1 MILSYSTVL
10 TTCLLN
16 TILLVFLWL
25 VLKKTKVIK
34 HWGPKLILAIL
45 GVSVVRM
52 FLPVEFGYTYS
63 IYLEKYW
70 TDVCD
75 VLMYQIHLP
84 GGYCIAVYQLLGLV
98 WVAGAMLLIGKKC
111 VAYCKASRIV
121 GLMEEIPKDILRE
134 CVADW
139 EEYPEFEKLK
149 VVVCPN
155 CDSPF
160 LMRIFKPV
168 VVISDRKWEKDELA
182 YVLKHEA
189 LHYRSHDIIW
199 KIAVDLLCTFFWW
212 NPVFYL
218 LKKEMFQLI
227 EIRNDLRITKQMT
240 GGEKIEYLNCLV
252 SVAKSIGNKEQAFAI
267 GFTKN
272 NVRELKQR
280 MELIADKGRTHWKR
294 GILFAVFFMCLQILT
309 TCVVIEPWYPLSEE
323 EGILFSEK
331 DTYLIKNGDVY
342 DVYFFM
348 DGEWRYIFSD
358 ANRNNFVKSI
368 KVYEKNDSLDKQ
380 R

>member
-1 MILSYSTVL
+1 MALTYRTVL
-10 TTCLLN
+10 TACLLN
-16 TILLVFLWL
+16 TILLVFLWMI
-25 VLKKTKVIK
+25 VKKTRAITR
-34 HWGPKLILAIL
+34 WGPGLILVVL

-75 VLMYQIHLP
+75 VLRYQIDLP
-84 GGYCIAVYQLLGLV
+84 SRYCITVYQLLGVV
-98 WVAGAMLLIGKKC
+98 WGAGAVFLIVKKC
-111 VAYCKASRIV
+111 AAYWKASRIV
-121 GLMEEIPKDILRE
+121 GLMEEIPKNILRD
-134 CVADW
+134 CVVDW
-139 EEYPEFEKLK
+139 EEYPELEKLK

-218 LKKEMFQLI
+218 LKKQMFQLI

-252 SVAKSIGNKEQAFAI
+252 SVAKSIGKRDQAFAVA
-267 GFTKN
+267 FTKN

-280 MELIADKGRTHWKR
+280 IEVIADKGRTQWKS
-294 GILFAVFFMCLQILT
+294 GILFGAFFMCLQILT
-309 TCVVIEPWYPLSEE
+309 TCVVIEPWFPDPP
-323 EGILFSEK
+323 GIDGSFNGK
-331 DTYLIKNGDVY
+331 NTYLIKNGNVY
-342 DVYFFM
+342 DVYSCIE
-348 DGEWRYIFSD
+348 GEWKYYFSD
-358 ANRNNFVKSI
+358 DNRKNFSGKV
-368 KVYEKNDSLDKQ
+368 KVYEDEEDFKRKK
-380 R
+380 